1 MALQSAEAAEPVS
14 TSVPWVYFGSL
25 VFLLSGAVFYLV
37 LARVLP
43 TYDVGAIVILAAIA
57 TIMAVVF
64 SLGIG
69 PGFQHF
75 LSFHMGRSEFGVV
88 RTLVRSAF
96 FFVMVLSIASALAT
110 LLLSTI
116 FSDLFFHTGAYAPAI
131 EILAVY
137 SGLMTG
143 NSALQSV
150 LLGLQRFVA
159 YSVVLIVSS
168 LASYGLA
175 LGLLL
180 LWTGVDAIVVGW
192 ALGAGLGCGL
202 AVTAIVRT
210 SRARYGGTVWIGEA
224 GNPNLRRDVMAYSLP
239 LFVWS
244 ILATGA
250 TYVDRLVLA
259 SVANLAS
266 VGIYNYALLIAA
278 GSMVVVGPFSTIL
291 VSKGSKLFGQQNRE
305 EIRAMTRGATTLIAL
320 VYLPLGLGGAAL
332 GPLLLRYLVGP
343 GFVSASLPLIVLLVI
358 SGVFIPSTIL
368 NSVAAST
375 RRTLAFAKA
384 AVFAMI
390 ANVVLSILLVPRLG
404 MLGAAIGNSSMVWVP
419 FTVFY
424 LELRGTGFIAFD
436 TVSLTRIWL
445 ASASMGLLMGVPLW
459 ILNYSPPVVPV
470 VVGAGIVYLA
480 VMLRL
485 LEAIS
490 NETAAT
496 LIRLLPRWLSPLR
509 HVIYW
514 LAPEYRGHA
523 APPTGGPGLTLS
535 R

>member
-14 TSVPWVYFGSL
+14 TSVPWVYLANL
-25 VFLLSGAVFYLV
+25 VLLLSGAVFYV
-37 LARVLP
+37 FVAHVLP
-43 TYDVGAIVILAAIA
+43 TYDVGAIVILAALA
-57 TIMAVVF
+57 SIMAVVF

-75 LSFHMGRSEFGVV
+75 LSFHLGRSEFGTI
-88 RTLVRSAF
+88 RTLVRSAIF
-96 FFVMVLSIASALAT
+96 LTSLISIASALAT
-110 LLLSTI
+110 LLLSTL
-116 FSDLFFHTGAYAPAI
+116 FSDLFFHSRAYAPVI

-137 SGLMTG
+137 SGLMTA

-159 YSVVLIVSS
+159 YSVVLIAGS

-180 LWTGVDAIVVGW
+180 LWTGVAAIVIGW
-192 ALGAGLGCGL
+192 SLGAALGCGL
-202 AVTAIVRT
+202 AVAAIVRT
-210 SRARYGGTVWIGEA
+210 SRARYGRAVGRGGA
-224 GNPNLRRDVMAYSLP
+224 DNPSLHRDILAYSLP

-259 SVANLAS
+259 SVASLAS
-266 VGIYNYALLIAA
+266 VGVYNYALLIAT
-278 GSMVVVGPFSTIL
+278 GSMVVVSPFSTIL
-291 VSKGSKLFGQQNRE
+291 VSKGSKLFGQQNAE

-320 VYLPLGLGGAAL
+320 VYLPLGLGIAAL
-332 GPLLLRYLVGP
+332 GPLLLRYLAGP
-343 GFVSASLPLIVLLVI
+343 GFVSASLPLLVLLLI
-358 SGVFIPSTIL
+358 PGVFIPSTVLSSI
-368 NSVAAST
+368 AAST

-384 AVFAMI
+384 AALALI
-390 ANVVLSILLVPRLG
+390 ANVILSILLVPRLG

-436 TVSLTRIWL
+436 MDSLTRIWL
-445 ASASMGLLMGVPLW
+445 ASASMALVVGVPLW
-459 ILNYSPPVVPV
+459 ILNYSLWVVPV
-470 VVGAGIVYLA
+470 MVGAGIVYLA

-496 LIRLLPRWLSPLR
+496 LVRLLPWWLGRLR
-509 HVIYW
+509 FVIYW
-514 LAPEYRGHA
+514 LAPEYRAEA
-523 APPTGGPGLTLS
+523 APPTSGPGPIYS

>member
-14 TSVPWVYFGSL
+14 TSVPWVYLSSL
-25 VFLLSGAVFYLV
+25 VFLLSGAVFYLY
-37 LARVLP
+37 LARILP

-75 LSFHMGRSEFGVV
+75 LSFHLGRSEFGVV

-96 FFVMVLSIASALAT
+96 FFTTILSVASALT
-110 LLLSTI
+110 TIVLSTI
-116 FSDLFFHTGAYAPAI
+116 FSDLFFHTRAYAPAI
-131 EILAVY
+131 EVLAVY
-137 SGLMTG
+137 SGLMTA

-159 YSVVLIVSS
+159 YSLVFITGS

-175 LGLLL
+175 LAFLV
-180 LWTGVDAIVVGW
+180 LWTGVDSIVAGW
-192 ALGAGLGCGL
+192 ALGAALGCGL
-202 AVTAIVRT
+202 AVTAILQT
-210 SRARYGGTVWIGEA
+210 GKARYGGKVGLGEV
-224 GNPNLRRDVMAYSLP
+224 GNPNLRRDIMAYSLP

-244 ILATGA
+244 ILTTGA

-259 SVANLAS
+259 SVASLAS
-266 VGIYNYALLIAA
+266 VGVYNYALLIAT

-291 VSKGSKLFGQQNRE
+291 VSKGSKLFGQQNQE

-320 VYLPLGLGGAAL
+320 VYLPIGLGVAAL
-332 GPLLLRYLVGP
+332 GPFLLRYLVGP
-343 GFVSASLPLIVLLVI
+343 GFVSASLPMVVLLVI
-358 SGVFIPSTIL
+358 SGIFIPSTIL
-368 NSVAAST
+368 NSIAAST

-384 AVFAMI
+384 AALALI
-390 ANVVLSILLVPRLG
+390 ANVVLSVLLVPSLG
-404 MLGAAIGNSSMVWVP
+404 MLGAAIGNSSMIWVP

-424 LELRGTGFIAFD
+424 LELRGTGFLAFD
-436 TVSLTRIWL
+436 RDSLTRIWL
-445 ASASMGLLMGVPLW
+445 ASASMAVVVGVPLW
-459 ILNYSPPVVPV
+459 ILNYSLPVVPV
-470 VVGAGIVYLA
+470 VVGAGILYLA
-480 VMLRL
+480 VMLRW

-496 LIRLLPRWLSPLR
+496 LIRMLPWWLGRLR
-509 HVIYW
+509 YVIYW
-514 LAPEYRGHA
+514 LAPEYRAHVV
-523 APPTGGPGLTLS
+523 PPSGATGLPYS